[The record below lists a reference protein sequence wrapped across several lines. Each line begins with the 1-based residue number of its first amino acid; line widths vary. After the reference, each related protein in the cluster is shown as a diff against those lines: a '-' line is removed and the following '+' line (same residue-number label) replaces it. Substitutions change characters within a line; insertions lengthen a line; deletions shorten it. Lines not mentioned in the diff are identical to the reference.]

1 MPRCFI
7 RLLVVF
13 VTALAATLTP
23 LASTFPVEECCDDC
37 DEPRAYQSE
46 LCSDCIVCV
55 TGLCC
60 VLPAD
65 AFVVGGSP
73 CIIGRLDWPARV
85 GDLRNDPPPLPPP
98 RHAGRSQAFPQPINS
113 ISSY

>member
-1 MPRCFI
+1 M

-13 VTALAATLTP
+13 VTALATTLTP
-23 LASTFPVEECCDDC
+23 LASTYAIEECCDDWVDC
-37 DEPRAYQSE
+37 GEQRAYQNE

-65 AFVVGGSP
+65 SFVVGGSP
-73 CIIGRLDWPARV
+73 CVIGRLDWPARV
-85 GDLRNDPPPLPPP
+85 GELRNDPPPLPPP
-98 RHAGRSQAFPQPINS
+98 RHPERTRENS
-113 ISSY
+113 